1 MISTI
6 LTSIHTFT
14 ALVLLTL
21 AALIFL
27 AGLRTRQ
34 SIAATL
40 LIVSF
45 AGASVAFGLAF
56 NSFSTSQV
64 LPWLITLIVFTYPVA
79 PAALLVGML
88 LLRPKLGK
96 SPWTLVILWA
106 AILVPVILI
115 GADLTNVSQQVFTN
129 NALIDLDRLATG
141 YTGGYISH
149 EIIETPAGNT
159 FLQAYIYVFY
169 LALLVFSATVT
180 IQDWKKDHFNRTNG
194 AVLTAATLLSVVIS
208 LVFQDILPQT
218 VPELLSNFVL
228 AFGFFHVTLRITAK
242 DKPEGNPWLQN
253 ILDDYPM
260 FTKLTST
267 LAILLIPTIA
277 FLSFSTFSFF
287 QSSLVSSAADS
298 LVAISRSEA
307 QQISFLLEEP
317 VQDLTELRSEN
328 QSNLLAQRE
337 ETYREYTDNQI
348 LQVINQ
354 NEGRWAD
361 QDLLFI
367 SVTLDPAKNVVMRNL
382 KVNNPNYLNIVLVD
396 GYGGLITA
404 TENPGSYNFRFSEW
418 FENVSENQ
426 EPYVSDF
433 RWNEAVNAYT
443 ADFAVPLFSPN
454 GGIYGVMK
462 AEYQITEILENLS
475 PTNENQIS
483 TGLATTSGLLVT
495 PREGT
500 VAEIEYPLNAL
511 TPAAGPQNWRAFE
524 LNEQSYLFETSEI
537 SSFRRNVRAPWL
549 LATFQP
555 ISEAIAPLAFARSTT
570 LIIALVIALFSGLLV
585 VFLTQSIVSPL
596 EKLRA
601 AAEEVQAGKPGA
613 VANLT
618 SRDEFGALASTFN
631 QMSSELRQV
640 VSGLE
645 ETIQARTKDL
655 AQRAHQLEASAVVA
669 RRAAEAKDLTTL
681 LDLVTMLVPESF
693 GHYHCGI
700 FLVDEQRRYAVLE
713 AANSEGGQKMLSR
726 GHRLQIGRVGV
737 VGFCAGTGQP
747 RIAQDVGADV
757 TYYANPDM
765 PATRSEMAL
774 PLIVREQSIGVLDIQ
789 STEAN
794 AFSQD
799 DIEILQVLADQLALA
814 IDNTRLLESS
824 QRALA
829 ELEGLYGQEAAR
841 SWQSKLA
848 GEEIAFAY
856 DSTGL
861 IRAASETPFTV
872 TEGKAQLSKPITFR
886 GQVIGNLDFVRDE
899 VDGAWTDEENQLIDE
914 ILEQTALA
922 LENAR
927 LVQQIRLRSDQIRL
941 LQEITA
947 MAASIMD
954 EDELLQTVAHKLQTS
969 LQAQHCGV
977 VLRDEDPD
985 YFTLTASA
993 TQEESD
999 IIVGN
1004 QINIHEDPITQA
1016 IVETA
1021 DNLAVHEV
1029 IGDPKYQVFVQTF
1042 STKKPAAVLLL
1053 PLAIRDQVIG
1063 YIFLEDRDERK
1074 LLDQEEDDLF
1084 TQISAQ
1090 ISTAIESARLFK
1102 AEQQGRIAAAALLE
1116 ITQIASASLDIN
1128 RVLNQA
1134 TNRSAQAIQAH
1145 RCSIL
1150 LLDEKEK
1157 LKPLVSIYATGQAME
1172 GEEWE
1177 ALQTGIRDSY
1187 QTVPLRTLAA
1197 NMREVAIV
1205 ADPLTYKRFPLS
1217 WAADFE
1223 ITSLLMVPLISQNKV
1238 IGTMVYDQVDPAFNF
1253 RESQIELAQTIAG
1266 QIATTIENANLFEQ
1280 AVTRAERERQIT
1292 EITAKIRS
1300 SNDPKEIMET
1310 AISELRAA
1318 LAQSTLKAK
1327 QTAQK
1332 PQSVKSNG
1340 KDTGTN

>member
-6 LTSIHTFT
+6 LTSIHTFS

-27 AGLRTRQ
+27 AGLRSRQ

-40 LIVSF
+40 LILSF
-45 AGASVAFGLAF
+45 AGASAAFGLAF
-56 NSFSTSQV
+56 NSFSANQV
-64 LPWLITLIVFTYPVA
+64 LPWLLTVIILTYPVA
-79 PAALLVGML
+79 PAALLVGIS
-88 LLRPKLGK
+88 LLRPKMGK
-96 SPWTLVILWA
+96 SAWTQVILWT
-106 AILVPVILI
+106 AILIPLVLI
-115 GADLTNVSQQVFTN
+115 GADMTNLSQQIFTS
-129 NALIDLDRLATG
+129 NALIDLERLAAE

-149 EIIETPAGNT
+149 QFIETPGGHT
-159 FLQAYIYVFY
+159 LLQAYLFIFY
-169 LALLVFSATVT
+169 LMLLVFSMVVT
-180 IQDWKKDHFNRTNG
+180 IQDWKKDQFSRMNAAILTG
-194 AVLTAATLLSVVIS
+194 AALISTVIS
-208 LVFQDILPQT
+208 VLLQDLLPET
-218 VPELLSNFVL
+218 VPALLSNLTL
-228 AFGFFHVTLRITAK
+228 AVGFFLVALRITAK
-242 DKPEGNPWLQN
+242 DKPKGNPWLQN

-260 FTKLTST
+260 FTKLTAT

-317 VQDLTELRSEN
+317 VRDLTELRGEN
-328 QSNLLAQRE
+328 QSTLLARRAE
-337 ETYREYTDNQI
+337 YYREFSEDQI

-354 NEGRWAD
+354 NEGRWED
-361 QDLLFI
+361 EDLLFI
-367 SVTLDPAKNVVMRNL
+367 SVTLDPANNVILRNL
-382 KVNNPNYLNIVLVD
+382 REENPQYLNIVLVD
-396 GYGGLITA
+396 GSGGLITA
-404 TENPGSYNFRFSEW
+404 TANPGNYSFSFSRW
-418 FENVSENQ
+418 FESVRDNQ
-426 EPYVSDF
+426 APYVSDF
-433 RWNEAVNAYT
+433 RWSEEINAYT

-454 GGIYGVMK
+454 GDFYGALK
-462 AEYQITEILENLS
+462 AEYNISEILDTLS
-475 PTNENQIS
+475 PTNESNIS

-495 PREGT
+495 SRGGEIVEG
-500 VAEIEYPLNAL
+500 EFPLNAL
-511 TPAAGPQNWRAFE
+511 TPSADTQNWRSFE
-524 LNEQSYLFETSEI
+524 IDEESYLFETSDI
-537 SSFRRNVRAPWL
+537 YSFRQNVQAPWL
-549 LATFQP
+549 LAAFQP
-555 ISEAIAPLAFARSTT
+555 ISEAIAPLALARSTT

-596 EKLRA
+596 DKLRS
-601 AAEEVQAGKPGA
+601 AAEDIQAGKPGA
-613 VANLT
+613 VADLN
-618 SRDEFGALASTFN
+618 SRDEFGALAATFN
-631 QMSSELRQV
+631 QMSGELRQV

-645 ETIQARTKDL
+645 ETIDARTKDL
-655 AQRAHQLEASAVVA
+655 TQRAQQLEASAVVA
-669 RRAAEAKDLTTL
+669 RKAAEAQELTTL
-681 LDLVTMLVPESF
+681 LDLVTRLVPETF
-693 GHYHCGI
+693 GYYHCGI
-700 FLVDEQRRYAVLE
+700 FLIDEQRRYAVLE
-713 AANSEGGQKMLSR
+713 AANSKGGQNMLAR
-726 GHRLQIGRVGV
+726 GHRLQVGRVGV
-737 VGFCAGTGQP
+737 VGYCAGTGQP

-757 TYYANPDM
+757 IYYANPDM
-765 PATRSEMAL
+765 PKTRSEMAL
-774 PLIVREQSIGVLDIQ
+774 PLIVRDQSIGVLDIQ

-794 AFSQD
+794 AFGQD
-799 DIEILQVLADQLALA
+799 DIDILQVLADQLALA

-824 QRALA
+824 RRALA
-829 ELEGLYGQEAAR
+829 ELQVLYGEEAAR

-861 IRAASETPFTV
+861 IRSGVESALSM

-886 GQVIGNLDFVRDE
+886 GQVIGNLDFIRDE
-899 VDGAWTDEENQLIDE
+899 TEGNWTEEENQLIDE

-954 EDELLQTVAHKLQTS
+954 EEELLHTVAEKLQTS

-977 VLRDEDPD
+977 VLRDEDREI
-985 YFTLTASA
+985 FTLTASA
-993 TQEESD
+993 TQDESD

-1004 QINIHEDPITQA
+1004 QININQDPVTEA
-1016 IVETA
+1016 IVEA
-1021 DNLAVHEV
+1021 SDNLVIHDA

-1042 STKKPAAVLLL
+1042 STKKPAAIVLL
-1053 PLAIRDQVIG
+1053 PLVVRDQVVG
-1063 YIFLEDRDERK
+1063 YIFIEDQDTRK
-1074 LLDQEEDDLF
+1074 ILDQEEDDLF
-1084 TQISAQ
+1084 TQINAQ

-1102 AEQQGRIAAAALLE
+1102 AEQEGRIAAAALLE

-1134 TNRSAQAIQAH
+1134 TNRSAQAILAH

-1157 LKPLVSIYATGQAME
+1157 IKPLVSIYATGQAME

-1177 ALQTGIRDSY
+1177 RLQARIQETY
-1187 QTVPLRTLAA
+1187 QPVPIRTLAA

-1205 ADPLTYKRFPLS
+1205 PDPRNYKQIPLN
-1217 WAADFE
+1217 WAVDFE

-1238 IGTMVYDQVDPAFNF
+1238 IGTMVYDQVNPAFSF
-1253 RESQIELAQTIAG
+1253 RESQVDLAQTIAG

-1300 SNDPKEIMET
+1300 SNDPQEIMET

-1318 LAQSTLKAK
+1318 LAKSTLKSK
-1327 QTAQK
+1327 QAAQK
-1332 PQSVKSNG
+1332 AKSVKSNG